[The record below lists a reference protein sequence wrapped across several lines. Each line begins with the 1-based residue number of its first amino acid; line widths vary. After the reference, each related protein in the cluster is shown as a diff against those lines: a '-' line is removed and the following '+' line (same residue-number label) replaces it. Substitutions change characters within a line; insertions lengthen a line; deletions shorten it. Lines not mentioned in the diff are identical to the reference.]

1 MHAHLGTSCYTG
13 LLFRKRAC
21 PSFPPLDILRLF
33 IGPAHEPRLRG
44 GTVSTICCA
53 TIATSIKRL
62 RRLRWAGRRARAD
75 KHPAGVDL
83 QGGGGRTDSSPVQV
97 LCCSIPSG
105 EEMVYLDVGGRYVA
119 LHMFGGERPRPR
131 SRPPLLM
138 GKLISCL

>member
-1 MHAHLGTSCYTG
+1 MYISALPVTPACYFANG
-13 LLFRKRAC
+13 RVLH
-21 PSFPPLDILRLF
+21 FPPLDILRLF
-33 IGPAHEPRLRG
+33 IGPAHEPRLRA

-83 QGGGGRTDSSPVQV
+83 QTGGGGGTRLQSK
-97 LCCSIPSG
+97 CCAACSIPGG
-105 EEMVYLDVGGRYVA
+105 EEMMYLDVGGRYVA
-119 LHMFGGERPRPR
+119 LHMFGGER
-131 SRPPLLM
+131 LM